1 MRSNKPTE
9 TETWK
14 KNQEQRRNGPLR
26 GALIGYGFIAENGH
40 VPAYLERTK
49 TRGDVEIVAIADSCE
64 ERRNLARKAVR
75 GARIYS
81 DYESLLAG
89 EAGQIDFVDIA
100 VPPCDHAEIARA
112 AFKQG
117 LHVLCEKPLA
127 TTVDDARSMLSHALA
142 AKRVLFP
149 CHTYK
154 HAPVVKA
161 VRQVIESGLIGKV
174 KLLTLNTYRFTH
186 ARGVSQWRPDWRRE
200 RKYSGGGIAMD
211 HGSHT
216 FYLAF
221 EWLGGYPTSISAKMS
236 TLGDFD
242 TEDNFACTMT
252 FPNGVATAQLTW
264 SAGVRKVLYAIH
276 GEKGAITVLDDEIEV
291 ATTQAPSGINPSPAN
306 TKWRFE
312 RQTVSSDWMDASH
325 VKWFDSLLDQF
336 TAAVEAGDY
345 AGNEARD
352 SLMCVQLIQTAYESA
367 EKESCRELPLSSD
380 ILLQKPVVSTPAA
393 STPVAS
399 APPSSR
405 QLLAS

>member
-1 MRSNKPTE
+1 MEANKSSE
-9 TETWK
+9 AETWNK
-14 KNQEQRRNGPLR
+14 INEPRRERPLR
-26 GALIGYGFIAENGH
+26 GAVIGYGFIAEKGH

-49 TRGDVEIVAIADSCE
+49 VKGDIEIVAIADSCE
-64 ERRNLARKAVR
+64 ARRDLARQAVR

-89 EAGQIDFVDIA
+89 EAGQIDFIDIA
-100 VPPCDHAEIARA
+100 VPPCFHAEIARA

-127 TTVDDARSMLSHALA
+127 TSVEDARSMLSHAVA

-174 KLLTLNTYRFTH
+174 RLLTLNTYRFTH

-221 EWLGGYPTSISAKMS
+221 EWLGGYPTSISAQMS
-236 TLGDFD
+236 TLGNFD
-242 TEDNFACTMT
+242 TEDNFACTMN

-276 GEKGAITVLDDEIEV
+276 GDKGAITVVDDEIEV
-291 ATTQAPSGINPSPAN
+291 ATAQVPTGPDASPAN
-306 TKWRFE
+306 TKWTFE
-312 RQTVSSDWMDASH
+312 RQSISSNWMDASH
-325 VKWFDSLLDQF
+325 VKWFNSLLDQF
-336 TAAVEAGDY
+336 TTAIDVGDF

-367 EKESCRELPLSSD
+367 EKQSCRQLPLSTH
-380 ILLQKPVVSTPAA
+380 IAL
-393 STPVAS
+393 
-399 APPSSR
+399 
-405 QLLAS
+405 